1 MPPAAAGA
9 GGAGAAAAAG
19 ACAGA
24 AAGGARAGGAGGAGA
39 GAILVLVSVPL
50 RSCWQSGCPPPPLPS
65 LSSGRPLPHEGQ
77 FGLLALSIRSP

>member
-9 GGAGAAAAAG
+9 GGAAAAG

-39 GAILVLVSVPL
+39 GANLNSRFSLCAPAFLLAIWLPS
-50 RSCWQSGCPPPPLPS
+50 PPLPS